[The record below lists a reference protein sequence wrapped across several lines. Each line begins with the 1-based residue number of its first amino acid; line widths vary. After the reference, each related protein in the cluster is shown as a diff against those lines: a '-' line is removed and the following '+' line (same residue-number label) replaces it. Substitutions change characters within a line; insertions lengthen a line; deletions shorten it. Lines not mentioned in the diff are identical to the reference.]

1 MNRFKILWLSLVW
14 IVLLG
19 VFLRF
24 YKLGII
30 PIALNRDEASLGYNA
45 YSILKTSHDEHGVFL
60 PLNFQ
65 SFGDW
70 KLGGYIYTLVP
81 FVSVF
86 GLSEWSV
93 KLPSALAGVF
103 QIIVGFFIVRELL
116 KNEKSKYKNSMAII
130 VALFIAISPWSV
142 KLSRVAYE
150 ANLAQLL
157 FLSGFLLSLR
167 SISKKK
173 ISLNTIAGFI
183 LIILSMA
190 TYHAYQVFVPLF
202 FLTLCV
208 FYWSELLTI
217 FNKQRSRSMITLIGS
232 TILIALIFGSSTFSA
247 NSIKFSGLSIF
258 EDKPYISSIF
268 SERQLFSEVNGITSK
283 FSSNF
288 FYSKFR
294 SIIENVGQTFSA
306 NFIFLNGGGHGSHDI
321 SGLGNMHLYEFIFV
335 LIGLVLFIKQSKKWQ
350 LLIFAWIFVATIPA
364 IITLEPAHTVRASAA
379 LLPLEILSAAGLLQ
393 IVQLLLNTKY
403 KYLSYLIG
411 GSLGAIVIFVL
422 IRAVALYFFIAP
434 QRDTDNF
441 NWQIKEI
448 SSYLLNNKDKYK
460 TIYYPEPF
468 NSPYIYLLFYW
479 QYPPDKLQQSLKYYP
494 EDNGGFVN
502 AEWLENIYFP
512 IQKVSEFDG
521 NSLCIVRTQRGESA
535 NPSLTNRF
543 SLREFTYNKDCAFIN

>member
-1 MNRFKILWLSLVW
+1 MKRYNILWFTLIG

-19 VFLRF
+19 IFLRF
-24 YKLGII
+24 YKLGSI

-45 YSILKTSHDEHGVFL
+45 YSILKTGHDEHGVRL

-70 KLGGYIYTLVP
+70 KLGGYIYALVP
-81 FVSVF
+81 FISIF

-103 QIIVGFFIVRELL
+103 QIIVGFFIVLELSR
-116 KNEKSKYKNSMAII
+116 NEKSKYKYSLAII

-167 SISKKK
+167 ALTKQK
-173 ISLNTIAGFI
+173 ITLQTIVGFL

-208 FYWSELLTI
+208 FYWSELLKI
-217 FNKQRSRSMITLIGS
+217 FQKQKSHSILTLIGS
-232 TILIALIFGSSTFSA
+232 FVLVAFVFGSSTFSA
-247 NSIKFSGLSIF
+247 NSVKFSGLSAF
-258 EDKPYISSIF
+258 EDKPYIASIF
-268 SERQLFSEVNGITSK
+268 SERQLFPEVNGVLSK
-283 FSSNF
+283 LSSNF

-294 SIIENVGQTFSA
+294 TISGNVGQAFSI
-306 NFIFLNGGGHGSHDI
+306 NFLFMNGGSHGSHDI

-335 LIGLVLFIKQSKKWQ
+335 LFGIVLFIKQSKKWQ
-350 LLIFAWIFVATIPA
+350 LLILTWILVATIPA
-364 IITLEPAHTVRASAA
+364 LITLESAHTIRSSAA

-393 IVQLLLNTKY
+393 IIQLLLNTKN

-411 GSLGAIVIFVL
+411 GSLGAMVIFVL

-441 NWQIKEI
+441 HWEMKEI
-448 SSYLLNNKDKYK
+448 SLYLLNNKDKYK

-468 NSPYIYLLFYW
+468 NSPYIYSLFYW
-479 QYPPDKLQQSLKYYP
+479 QYPPEELQEFVSYYP
-494 EDNGGFVN
+494 EDGGGFVN
-502 AEWLENIYFP
+502 AKQLENIYFP
-512 IQKVSEFDG
+512 IEKVSKFDG
-521 NSLCIVRTQRGESA
+521 NSLCIVGTQRGESA

-543 SLREFTYNKDCAFIN
+543 SLREFTYNEGCVYLN